1 MKYNCTNWDKNSW
14 LSSDIYFNDLNDLLI
29 TKLKIDDK
37 CKILDI
43 GCGRGYLLNNLSTKI
58 NFKKNYMVLSR
69 LNTKKI
75 PTKK

>member
-58 NFKKNYMVLSR
+58 NS
-69 LNTKKI
+69 
-75 PTKK
+75 P